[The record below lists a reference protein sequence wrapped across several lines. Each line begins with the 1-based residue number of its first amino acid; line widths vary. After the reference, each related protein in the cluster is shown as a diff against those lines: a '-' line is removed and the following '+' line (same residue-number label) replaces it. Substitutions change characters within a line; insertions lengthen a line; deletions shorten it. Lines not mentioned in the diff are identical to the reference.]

1 MSSLLGCE
9 TINKRMYKVRLRGQF
24 MSVIFTLA
32 YALAKEK
39 IEEKSNTI
47 KS

>member
-1 MSSLLGCE
+1 VRPLTKEC
-9 TINKRMYKVRLRGQF
+9 MYKVRLRGQF
-24 MSVIFTLA
+24 MSVIFTPA
-32 YALAKEK
+32 YALAEGK